1 MLESLRTKFSIRRIF
16 CDLSL
21 VSFDAVTSGITVA
34 VTGIPAIDND
44 PADADAGD
52 DDIVVFDDVTD
63 EHGVIVLDNDS
74 DDDAGVV
81 CKGEVSTRGFK
92 IVNVTI

>member
-1 MLESLRTKFSIRRIF
+1 M
-16 CDLSL
+16 
-21 VSFDAVTSGITVA
+21 SFDAVTSGVTVA
-34 VTGIPAIDND
+34 VPAIDND

-81 CKGEVSTRGFK
+81 CKGELST
-92 IVNVTI
+92 

>member
-1 MLESLRTKFSIRRIF
+1 MF

-21 VSFDAVTSGITVA
+21 VSFDVVTSGVTVA
-34 VTGIPAIDND
+34 VTDIPAIDND

-52 DDIVVFDDVTD
+52 CDIVVFADVTD

-81 CKGEVSTRGFK
+81 CKSKVFT
-92 IVNVTI
+92 

>member
-1 MLESLRTKFSIRRIF
+1 MF

-21 VSFDAVTSGITVA
+21 VSFDVVTSGVTVA
-34 VTGIPAIDND
+34 VTDIPAIDND
-44 PADADAGD
+44 PADADVGD
-52 DDIVVFDDVTD
+52 DDIVVFADVTD

-81 CKGEVSTRGFK
+81 CKGEVCT
-92 IVNVTI
+92 

>member
-1 MLESLRTKFSIRRIF
+1 MF

-21 VSFDAVTSGITVA
+21 VSFDVVTSGVTVA
-34 VTGIPAIDND
+34 VTDIPAIDND
-44 PADADAGD
+44 PADGDAGD
-52 DDIVVFDDVTD
+52 DDIVVFADVTD

-81 CKGEVSTRGFK
+81 CKGEVST
-92 IVNVTI
+92 